1 MEKQTLQQNSN
12 SQINPENQIQGVKI
26 IGKMIPEY
34 ADILTNEALQFIA
47 NLMRKFNGR
56 RLELLSQRNLRQ
68 DELNDGK
75 MPDFL
80 HGTKDIRNGDWNIAS
95 FPSELVD
102 RRVEITGPVERKMI
116 INALNSGSN
125 MFMADFEDS
134 LSPTWDN
141 VIRGQINLKDAINKS
156 ISFMNPNGKF
166 YSLHEKTAT
175 LLVRPR
181 GWHLEEKNVR
191 IDGKPV

>member
-80 HGTKDIRNGDWNIAS
+80 HGTKDIRNGD
-95 FPSELVD
+95 
-102 RRVEITGPVERKMI
+102 
-116 INALNSGSN
+116 
-125 MFMADFEDS
+125 
-134 LSPTWDN
+134 
-141 VIRGQINLKDAINKS
+141 
-156 ISFMNPNGKF
+156 
-166 YSLHEKTAT
+166 
-175 LLVRPR
+175 
-181 GWHLEEKNVR
+181 
-191 IDGKPV
+191 